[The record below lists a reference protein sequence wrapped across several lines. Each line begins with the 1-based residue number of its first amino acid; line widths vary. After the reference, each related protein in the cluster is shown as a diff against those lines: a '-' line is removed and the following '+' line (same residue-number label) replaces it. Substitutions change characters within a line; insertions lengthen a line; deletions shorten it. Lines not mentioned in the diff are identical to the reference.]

1 MDRMA
6 KTAAILT
13 CAAMIVETKY
23 ERFIC
28 DNCNLIKRKKGEGHR
43 CSKCLTKLYC
53 SDECMEED
61 AKVHVKIC
69 RKREVEWKK
78 KEDRSKRKENGKRM
92 SEMLMN
98 LMKNT
103 PVGFAGPANQMAINK
118 LVDMM
123 AKVDI

>member
-1 MDRMA
+1 MA
-6 KTAAILT
+6 KTATILT
-13 CAAMIVETKY
+13 SAAMIIETKY
-23 ERFIC
+23 ENFTC
-28 DNCNLIKRKKGEGHR
+28 DNCNLIKRKKGKGHR

-53 SDECMEED
+53 SDRCMEED

-69 RKREVEWKK
+69 RKGEVEWKK
-78 KEDRSKRKENGKRM
+78 KEDRSERKEKGKRM

-98 LMKNT
+98 QMKNT
-103 PVGFAGPANQMAINK
+103 PVGFAGSANQMAINK